1 MELQKLK
8 HFGHPDITETTE
20 MGGIDNTWAS
30 GAASRGFSQFRVGV
44 GGGAREEMC
53 QFKFDITGDQIMPL
67 IHGQIIIAQ
76 EMTMFNSALS

>member
-30 GAASRGFSQFRVGV
+30 GAASRGFSQFSARGV
-44 GGGAREEMC
+44 GCAHEEMC
-53 QFKFDITGDQIMPL
+53 HFKFDITGDQIMPF

-76 EMTMFNSALS
+76 GMALS